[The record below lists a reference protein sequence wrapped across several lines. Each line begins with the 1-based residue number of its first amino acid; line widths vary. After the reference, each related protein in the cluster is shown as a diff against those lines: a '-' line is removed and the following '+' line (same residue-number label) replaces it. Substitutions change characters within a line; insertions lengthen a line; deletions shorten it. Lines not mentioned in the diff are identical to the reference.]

1 VTTVRRFPLDEV
13 ILRPG
18 TYFNP
23 ETEVMIVVDDSPEV
37 DHEIFE
43 AEDLESSDWVLLGD
57 EVPVDETRRDDIVE
71 RFQRT
76 HTSGEGKI
84 LHDGEEDDHAADAD
98 ADEHEHDLALDGDED
113 EEADELEAVEDL
125 DYERE

>member
-1 VTTVRRFPLDEV
+1 VTSVRRFALDEV
-13 ILRPG
+13 LLRPG

-84 LHDGEEDDHAADAD
+84 LHDGEEEEHGADEDDDLDHDLD
-98 ADEHEHDLALDGDED
+98 ADEEEEED
-113 EEADELEAVEDL
+113 VDELEAVEDL

>member
-1 VTTVRRFPLDEV
+1 MAGVRRFQLDEV

-23 ETEVMIVVDDSPEV
+23 ETEVMLVVDDSPEV

-43 AEDLESSDWVLLGD
+43 AEDLETSDWVLLGD
-57 EVPVDETRRDDIVE
+57 DVPVDEIRRDELVE

-76 HTSGEGKI
+76 HTAGERKLLG
-84 LHDGEEDDHAADAD
+84 DGEDAEHEPDEDD
-98 ADEHEHDLALDGDED
+98 LDED
-113 EEADELEAVEDL
+113 DAEDLEEDEDL
-125 DYERE
+125 DYEPE

>member
-1 VTTVRRFPLDEV
+1 VTSVRRFALDEV

-43 AEDLESSDWVLLGD
+43 AEDLESSDWVLLGE

-76 HTSGEGKI
+76 HTGGEGKI
-84 LHDGEEDDHAADAD
+84 LHDGEEDEHASDAD
-98 ADEHEHDLALDGDED
+98 DEDHDLEPDEDED
-113 EEADELEAVEDL
+113 EEVDELDAVEDL